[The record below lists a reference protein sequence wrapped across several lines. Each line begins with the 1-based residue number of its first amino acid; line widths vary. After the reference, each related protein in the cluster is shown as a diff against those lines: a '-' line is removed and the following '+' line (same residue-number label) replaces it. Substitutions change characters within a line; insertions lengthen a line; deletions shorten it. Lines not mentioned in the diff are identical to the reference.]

1 MEQKYYYDATNG
13 YSFDSYVKFF
23 KNLRQKGNAKFVY
36 ILREED
42 LLKGDLN
49 CQIENI
55 NKIIELLTKNG
66 IKKDEFIISF
76 LHDKTL
82 KTNSN
87 ESCKVLYELE
97 KHFDGYHLGIES
109 GDVTWSSEQIINA
122 NKKIEDIVKDVKS
135 KDLSKLEQL
144 FLVYKIIT
152 QKIYKEASKDE
163 SIYTSR
169 EIYGILSSDKIVCV
183 GYVELLKE
191 IISKL
196 DLGNDIKIFSNLV
209 KVQNHNK
216 TEYHENCIIYV
227 KDEKYGIDGYYYF
240 DPTWDC
246 AREGEQKT
254 RLTYFMVPLREVIN
268 INSLIQTYPIKYADD
283 IEHLTVTYNKI
294 VSYHR
299 PQYTTEVSFGQSRVI
314 LTERLTEFLE
324 NDKKL
329 RALIG
334 ESNAFSNLSIKEIYE
349 KDPKFLFMLLKQRSN
364 IYPIWTT
371 LKLVENVIRKTNPED
386 TDEMIKQKVM
396 QIYQDNYNIAQK
408 CFYKNTTSSFSLYQN
423 RMAMNNKKI
432 ENDTKEILSSIRP
445 NNKER
450 EM

>member
-23 KNLRQKGNAKFVY
+23 KSLRQKGNAKFVY

-122 NKKIEDIVKDVKS
+122 NKKIEDIVKDIKS

-144 FLVYKIIT
+144 FLVYTIIT
-152 QKIYKEASKDE
+152 QKIYKEASNNE
-163 SIYTSR
+163 SLYTSR
-169 EIYGILSSDKIVCV
+169 EVFGVLNSDKIVCV

-191 IISKL
+191 IMARL
-196 DLGNDIKIFSNLV
+196 GLGNDIQIFSNKV
-209 KVQNHNK
+209 KLPNK
-216 TEYHENCIIYV
+216 NRTEYHETCIIYL
-227 KDEKYGIDGYYYF
+227 KDEKYNLDGYYYC
-240 DPTWDC
+240 DPTWDSK
-246 AREGEQKT
+246 RDGDT
-254 RLTYFMVPLREVIN
+254 SIRLAYFMLPIREIRN
-268 INSLIQTYPIKYADD
+268 INSLIQTYPIRYDTV
-283 IEHLTVTYNKI
+283 EHITATYNNI
-294 VSYHR
+294 ATYHR
-299 PQYTTEVSFGQSRVI
+299 PQYADQVSLGQTSVV
-314 LTERLTEFLE
+314 LTETFEEFLN
-324 NDKKL
+324 NDKRL

-334 ESNAFSNLSIKEIYE
+334 KENEFTNLPIKDIY
-349 KDPKFLFMLLKQRSN
+349 KKSPQFTYSLIRQRSKE
-364 IYPIWTT
+364 YSLDTM
-371 LKLVENVIRKTNPED
+371 LKLIKNVLKATNKDD
-386 TDEMIKQKVM
+386 TDEIINQKVCR
-396 QIYQDNYNIAQK
+396 IYKDNYYTTQQK
-408 CFYKNTTSSFSLYQN
+408 FGRNAFSSFSLYQN
-423 RMAMNNKKI
+423 RMALNNKNLDKS
-432 ENDTKEILSSIRP
+432 TKEILLSVIP
-445 NNKER
+445 KNKEK